1 MQEPRKQQPRPS
13 TAVLLRAPTRDGDE
27 TAAAAATADS
37 MQGVAELMAT
47 PPAGMTAEEEEEF
60 ILRLEQ
66 HVQQLEER
74 LADKDGSAQAHRL
87 AQEAEIA
94 HWNTKLDQS
103 YVALATRAASETSA
117 RAHRAVRE
125 RTQEP
130 QHAKDRKGEDPRT
143 SQAG

>member
-1 MQEPRKQQPRPS
+1 MQEPQQQQPRPS
-13 TAVLLRAPTRDGDE
+13 TAALLRAPTRDGDE
-27 TAAAAATADS
+27 AATAAATAATS
-37 MQGVAELMAT
+37 LELAELMAT
-47 PPAGMTAEEEEEF
+47 PPAGMTAEKEEEF

-74 LADKDGSAQAHRL
+74 LADKDGSAQARRL

-125 RTQEP
+125 RTQ
-130 QHAKDRKGEDPRT
+130 
-143 SQAG
+143 

>member
-1 MQEPRKQQPRPS
+1 MQHPQQQQPRPS
-13 TAVLLRAPTRDGDE
+13 TAALLRAPTRDGDE
-27 TAAAAATADS
+27 AATAAATAATS
-37 MQGVAELMAT
+37 LEVAELMAT

-74 LADKDGSAQAHRL
+74 LADKDGSAQARRL

-117 RAHRAVRE
+117 RAHRAVSE
-125 RTQEP
+125 KTQEP
-130 QHAKDRKGEDPRT
+130 QHAKNRKGEDPRT